1 MRAMPTILIAEDN
14 VDTRRPMVH
23 LLKMAGYEVLTA
35 SNAFEAMASAHQGK
49 PDLILLDVSMPPI
62 DGLTLLSRL
71 RETREGA
78 DVPVI
83 LVTGL
88 SDELTH
94 RRAKELGVK
103 EYLVKAQFTP
113 EELLELI
120 RRHLKPDVAP
130 S

>member
-1 MRAMPTILIAEDN
+1 MSTILVAEDN
-14 VDTRRPMVH
+14 ANTRRPLVH
-23 LLKMAGYEVLTA
+23 LLKMAGYQVVTA
-35 SNAFEAMASAHQGK
+35 SNAFEAMAAAHQAE
-49 PDLILLDVSMPPI
+49 PDLMLLDVSMPPI

-94 RRAKELGVK
+94 RRAQELGVK
-103 EYLVKAQFTP
+103 EYMVKAQFTP
-113 EELLELI
+113 EELLNRI
-120 RRHLKPDVAP
+120 RAHLNVDSATA
-130 S
+130 